1 MVDVEKLAKM
11 ARIKLVSQEKEKLQ
25 KEFETILEYVSI
37 LKKVDTRLF
46 SEKGKE
52 RESANVTRLDES
64 LDDNSEVEKGKY
76 VKVKRV
82 FE

>member
-11 ARIKLVSQEKEKLQ
+11 ARIKLVPQEKEKFQ
-25 KEFETILEYVSI
+25 KEFEIILEYISV
-37 LKKVDTRLF
+37 LKKADTGESPKKDKEQELF
-46 SEKGKE
+46 N
-52 RESANVTRLDES
+52 AMRLDES
-64 LDDNSEVEKGKY
+64 VDDNSEVEKGKY